1 MSLYFPKQKNTT
13 DSETT
18 AVLFLD
24 RDGVIIKDC
33 NYISDPES
41 VELLPG
47 VGEALSSAVEAG
59 FKLVIITNQSGIGR
73 GYFSEADFLKVQ
85 LRLDELLAE
94 FGVVVE
100 VAAYCPHDPVDNCN
114 CRKPMTGLV
123 DEMSE
128 VLTWSTEHTFMVGDK
143 ISDVELG
150 KNMGVKSWLL
160 LPENNSVVDK
170 NLIAKSGAQ
179 IAIDLS
185 AVVAEIVSQEG

>member
-1 MSLYFPKQKNTT
+1 MSLYFPKQNN
-13 DSETT
+13 DPASAAT

-33 NYISDPES
+33 NYLSDPES

-47 VGEALSSAVEAG
+47 VGDALVRAVKAG
-59 FKLVIITNQSGIGR
+59 FKLVIISNQSGIGR
-73 GYFSEADFLKVQ
+73 GYFSEDDLLKVQ

-100 VAAYCPHDPVDNCN
+100 VVAYCPHAPADNCN

-123 DEMSE
+123 DELSE
-128 VLTWSTEHTFMVGDK
+128 VLSWSPKQSFMVGDK
-143 ISDVELG
+143 VSDVELG
-150 KNMGVKSWLL
+150 SNMGVESWFVLTGH
-160 LPENNSVVDK
+160 NSEPDK
-170 NLIAKSGAQ
+170 NLISKLGAQ

-185 AVVAEIVSQEG
+185 AVVAEIVSKEG

>member
-128 VLTWSTEHTFMVGDK
+128 VLTWSTEHSFMVGDK

>member
-1 MSLYFPKQKNTT
+1 MSLYFPKQKNVPALA
-13 DSETT
+13 TT

-33 NYISDPES
+33 NYISDPDS

-47 VGEALSSAVEAG
+47 VGDALVRAVKAG
-59 FKLVIITNQSGIGR
+59 FKLVIISNQSGIGR
-73 GYFSEADFLKVQ
+73 GYFSEDDFLKVQ

-94 FGVVVE
+94 YGVAVE
-100 VAAYCPHDPVDNCN
+100 VAAYCPHAPDDNCN

-123 DEMSE
+123 DELSE
-128 VLTWSTEHTFMVGDK
+128 VLTWSPEQSIMVGDK

-150 KNMGVKSWLL
+150 INMGVESWFIFQGC
-160 LPENNSVVDK
+160 NSEPDT
-170 NLIAKSGAQ
+170 NLIAKLGAHS
-179 IAIDLS
+179 AIDLS